1 MKKLTALALV
11 ALFATNVQAAKVNTP
26 IGVVEAETLAITTAG
41 VFVTMAVVSNGRG
54 TDLPDTPPT
63 YIEKCDTGDTL
74 SGGLCYKN
82 QGTQVVVVGS
92 GTGTATTTITVPVV
106 TTYKPIVTPVNS

>member
-41 VFVTMAVVSNGRG
+41 VFVTMALVSNGRG
-54 TDLPDTPPT
+54 ENLPNVPPI
-63 YIEKCDTGDTL
+63 YVEKCQTGDTL
-74 SGGLCYKN
+74 NGGLCYKN
-82 QGTQVVVVGS
+82 EGTRVVVVGV
-92 GTGTATTTITVPVV
+92 GTGTATTTIRVPVIS
-106 TTYKPIVTPVNS
+106 TYKPTITPTNS

>member
-41 VFVTMAVVSNGRG
+41 VFVTMALVSNGRG
-54 TDLPDTPPT
+54 ENLPNVPPVKV
-63 YIEKCDTGDTL
+63 EKCDVGDTL
-74 SGGLCYKN
+74 SGGLCYK
-82 QGTQVVVVGS
+82 QAGTQVVVVGS
-92 GTGTATTTITVPVV
+92 GTGTATTTIRVPVV
-106 TTYKPIVTPVNS
+106 TTYKPTIS

>member
-41 VFVTMAVVSNGRG
+41 VFVTMALVSNGRG
-54 TDLPDTPPT
+54 TDLPDTPPV
-63 YIEKCDTGDTL
+63 YIEKCDAGDTL
-74 SGGLCYKN
+74 SGGRCFK
-82 QGTQVVVVGS
+82 QVGTRVVVVGS
-92 GTGTATTTITVPVV
+92 GTGTATRTITVPVV
-106 TTYKPIVTPVNS
+106 TSYKPTPTPVNS

>member
-63 YIEKCDTGDTL
+63 YIEKCNAGDTL

-82 QGTQVVVVGS
+82 EGTQVVVVGS

-106 TTYKPIVTPVNS
+106 STYKPIPTPTNG

>member
-41 VFVTMAVVSNGRG
+41 VFVTMALVSNGQW
-54 TDLPDTPPT
+54 
-63 YIEKCDTGDTL
+63 Y
-74 SGGLCYKN
+74 
-82 QGTQVVVVGS
+82 
-92 GTGTATTTITVPVV
+92 
-106 TTYKPIVTPVNS
+106 